1 MVKWLDSSPHRS
13 GWCMSMWMEEDS
25 HQKKASLFVEVLW
38 QSHVYDI
45 ISSLPS
51 LLAPGHTHYQYGQ
64 LLQFCTQPRNG
75 AARSPLTY
83 PTGCILLHMCVDTRT
98 QTHAYTHTR
107 TQTHAY
113 THTRTQTHAYTH
125 THTHAHICTQLIILN
140 CPLVVYQFQLL
151 STCGDPY
158 YVGLNGLELYDAQ
171 GQQISL
177 TADSIH
183 HHHNLSSSIQ
193 LTSVYAAISSLIYPG
208 MQPPHIPRHAALS
221 YTQTCHLHNAL
232 LQTLQHSQRA

>member
-1 MVKWLDSSPHRS
+1 MLT
-13 GWCMSMWMEEDS
+13 
-25 HQKKASLFVEVLW
+25 
-38 QSHVYDI
+38 
-45 ISSLPS
+45 
-51 LLAPGHTHYQYGQ
+51 HTHVHK
-64 LLQFCTQPRNG
+64 
-75 AARSPLTY
+75 
-83 PTGCILLHMCVDTRT
+83 HML
-98 QTHAYTHTR
+98 THT
-107 TQTHAY
+107 HVHKHML
-113 THTRTQTHAYTH
+113 THTHVHKHMLTH
-125 THTHAHICTQLIILN
+125 THTHTHTHICTQLIILN